1 MRRHKY
7 GAETTEVDG
16 IRFASK
22 KEARRYGELKLLEKA
37 REISGLELQPSFTL
51 QANGLPL
58 TYDSGRKVTY
68 RADFA
73 YYCHRRVKRIVEDAK
88 GFRTPEY
95 KIKRAILRSMG
106 VEVVEV

>member
-7 GAETTEVDG
+7 GAEPVVIDG

-22 KEARRYGELKLLEKA
+22 KEGARYAELKLLEKA
-37 REISGLELQPSFTL
+37 REISGLEIQPSFTL

-58 TYDSGRKVTY
+58 QYDSGRKAVY

-73 YYCHRRVKRIVEDAK
+73 YYCHRKVKRVVEDVK
-88 GFRTPEY
+88 GFKTPEY
-95 KIKRAILRSMG
+95 KLKKAILRSMG
-106 VEVVEV
+106 IEVVEI